1 MESKSIGSDIL
12 NLIKGEC
19 EVKGKELF
27 MPIRVAI
34 IGQPHGAELK
44 MLIPL
49 LNKKVL
55 GLVKNDPYCF
65 QCGMTFPEGFWREK
79 DGYLYRIQSK

>member
-1 MESKSIGSDIL
+1 MTRLI
-12 NLIKGEC
+12 NLKC
-19 EVKGKELF
+19 GKCSANCKL
-27 MPIRVAI
+27 RVGKTI
-34 IGQPHGAELK
+34 VDTND
-44 MLIPL
+44 L

>member
-1 MESKSIGSDIL
+1 MTRLI
-12 NLIKGEC
+12 NLKC
-19 EVKGKELF
+19 GKCSANGKL
-27 MPIRVAI
+27 RVGKTI
-34 IGQPHGAELK
+34 VDTND
-44 MLIPL
+44 L

-65 QCGMTFPEGFWREK
+65 QCGMTLPEDFWREK

>member
-1 MESKSIGSDIL
+1 MTR
-12 NLIKGEC
+12 LINTKC
-19 EVKGKELF
+19 GKCAAGGKL
-27 MPIRVAI
+27 RVGKTI
-34 IGQPHGAELK
+34 VDTNE
-44 MLIPL
+44 L

-65 QCGMTFPEGFWREK
+65 QCVMTFPEGFWREK

>member
-1 MESKSIGSDIL
+1 MTRLINLKCGKSSA
-12 NLIKGEC
+12 N
-19 EVKGKELF
+19 GKL
-27 MPIRVAI
+27 RVGKTI
-34 IGQPHGAELK
+34 VDTK
-44 MLIPL
+44 DL

>member
-1 MESKSIGSDIL
+1 MTR
-12 NLIKGEC
+12 LINTKC
-19 EVKGKELF
+19 GKCAAGGKL
-27 MPIRVAI
+27 RVGKTI
-34 IGQPHGAELK
+34 VDKNE
-44 MLIPL
+44 L

>member
-1 MESKSIGSDIL
+1 MTR
-12 NLIKGEC
+12 LINTKC
-19 EVKGKELF
+19 GKCAAGGKL
-27 MPIRVAI
+27 RVGKTI
-34 IGQPHGAELK
+34 VDTNE
-44 MLIPL
+44 L

-55 GLVKNDPYCF
+55 GLVKNEPYCF